1 MFLVLYLINFKNINL
16 SVVYKS
22 SLLVSYEY
30 YFKSLL
36 TVTYKI
42 NILCHSKYTKLRV
55 LVFVWVYNEDVKK
68 KENKEIL
75 KKIGFKAKVSFS
87 L

>member
-1 MFLVLYLINFKNINL
+1 MFLVLYLIDFQNINL
-16 SVVYKS
+16 SVAYKS

-36 TVTYKI
+36 TVTYNI
-42 NILCHSKYTKLRV
+42 NLLFHSKYTKLRV
-55 LVFVWVYNEDVKK
+55 LVFVWVFIEEVK
-68 KENKEIL
+68 KENKERL
-75 KKIGFKAKVSFS
+75 KKIGFKAKVSYI